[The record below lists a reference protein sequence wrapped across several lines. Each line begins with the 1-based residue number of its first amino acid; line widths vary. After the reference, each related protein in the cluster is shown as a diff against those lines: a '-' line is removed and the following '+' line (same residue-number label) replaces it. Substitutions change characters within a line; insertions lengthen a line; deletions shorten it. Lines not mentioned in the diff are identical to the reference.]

1 MAKDYQIPEPS
12 IDDITLLE
20 PEAVYS
26 YADYLKWTF
35 EERVELIKGRLFP
48 MSPAPSRIHQE
59 VSGNLLFIIKT
70 FLKGTKCRVY
80 AAPFDVRFPQKRGD
94 KDAQIFTVV
103 QPDICVVCD
112 EHKLDEKGCIGAPD
126 LIVEILS
133 PITSAKDLKNK
144 FFLYEEF
151 EVREYWV
158 AYPNERV
165 LEIFSL
171 DENGK
176 YRQFVKYTLGDTVS
190 SRVLNGL
197 SVGLNDLFED

>member
-1 MAKDYQIPEPS
+1 MAKVYEIPEPS

-48 MSPAPSRIHQE
+48 MSPAPSRVHQE
-59 VSGNLLFIIKT
+59 VSTNLLGFLWA
-70 FLKGTKCRVY
+70 FLKNKNCKVY
-80 AAPFDVRFPQKRGD
+80 AAPFDVRFPKKVGD

-112 EHKLDEKGCIGAPD
+112 QQKLDEKGCVGAPD

-133 PITSAKDLKNK
+133 PFTSAKDLKNK

-151 EVREYWV
+151 GVKEYWV

-176 YRQFVKYTLGDTVS
+176 YSQSVKYTLGDAVS
-190 SRVLNGL
+190 SKVLNGF
-197 SVGLNDLFED
+197 SIGLNDLFED